1 MTKIQKIGLVTG
13 GIISTSCALAL
24 WSALENMTRDDVN
37 LLSNYIATDYLQYNE
52 TWKTIVC
59 RMDRALII
67 ISQLIICNIT
77 KLGKRLCAEW
87 IGLLLKAVAILQPL
101 APESLVG
108 YFSKE

>member
-59 RMDRALII
+59 RMDRALIKSGCYFTAVGAGI
-67 ISQLIICNIT
+67 ISGLFFEGIT
-77 KLGKRLCAEW
+77 EEAIK
-87 IGLLLKAVAILQPL
+87 AILKIVTEFQ
-101 APESLVG
+101 
-108 YFSKE
+108 KKN

>member
-37 LLSNYIATDYLQYNE
+37 RLSDYIVTDYLQYNE

-59 RMDRALII
+59 RMDRALIK
-67 ISQLIICNIT
+67 SGCYFTAVGAGTIT
-77 KLGKRLCAEW
+77 GIFFKGITEEM
-87 IGLLLKAVAILQPL
+87 LKAILKIVTEFQ
-101 APESLVG
+101 
-108 YFSKE
+108 KKN